1 MENVHD
7 LIVNELFTYKSVA
20 AFIYLINAGREI
32 EIKYNHI
39 SAFISKDGSKKQCSI
54 WVDQT
59 EQAFGSVEDLLN
71 QAVIQ
76 GRSVID
82 LWEQIEFNTL
92 Y

>member
-32 EIKYNHI
+32 EIKYNDI
-39 SAFISKDGSKKQCSI
+39 FAFISKDGSKKQCSI
-54 WVDQT
+54 WIDKM
-59 EQAFGSVEDLLN
+59 EQAFETVEELLN

-76 GRSVID
+76 DRRIID
-82 LWEQIEFNTL
+82 IWEQIEFNTL